1 MGAGRRSK
9 SLQERCN
16 MDRIIFKLIPAA
28 LALALAAPAFG
39 QNGTAE
45 PPASASAPPQKAE
58 PAPATT
64 TPPPPTTVPVTIE
77 PIQPI
82 VVAPVQ
88 PTPPQPITI
97 QPDVAYPNGFAD
109 PADPFANDMALANRN
124 RQGFPWGLLGLLG
137 LLGLIPLVR
146 GNGRVRTVYVERDE
160 PPRRVVRERIDE
172 E

>member
-1 MGAGRRSK
+1 MNRI
-9 SLQERCN
+9 SLR
-16 MDRIIFKLIPAA
+16 LIPAA
-28 LALALAAPAFG
+28 VALALAAPAFG

-45 PPASASAPPQKAE
+45 PPASASPPPQKAE

-64 TPPPPTTVPVTIE
+64 STAPPATTTVPVTIE
-77 PIQPI
+77 PAQPI

-88 PTPPQPITI
+88 PPPQPPIAI

-124 RQGFPWGLLGLLG
+124 RQGFPWGLLGLFG

-146 GNGRVRTVYVERDE
+146 GNGRVRTVYVERDDV
-160 PPRRVVRERIDE
+160 PRRVLRERIE
-172 E
+172 EE

>member
-1 MGAGRRSK
+1 
-9 SLQERCN
+9 
-16 MDRIIFKLIPAA
+16 MDRIILRLIPAA
-28 LALALAAPAFG
+28 VVLALAAPAFG

-64 TPPPPTTVPVTIE
+64 STAPPATTTVPVTIE
-77 PIQPI
+77 PAQPI
-82 VVAPVQ
+82 VVAAVQ
-88 PTPPQPITI
+88 PPPPPPIAI

-137 LLGLIPLVR
+137 LLGLIPMIR
-146 GNGRVRTVYVERDE
+146 GNGRVRTVYVERDDV
-160 PPRRVVRERIDE
+160 PRRVLRERIE
-172 E
+172 EE